1 MAFLRN
7 FMHEFKQFAIRG
19 NAIDLAV
26 GIVIGAAFTKIV
38 NSIVENV
45 INPVTAYF
53 IGSTDLRN
61 KVIPLPPLPGFE
73 NNAQIGIGSVC
84 QAVFEFFIVA
94 LIMFLV
100 IRGLNRLNLHTP
112 GQTAP
117 PEDVR
122 LLREIRDLLA
132 KRETEA

>member
-7 FMHEFKQFAIRG
+7 FVHEFRQFAIRG

-26 GIVIGAAFTKIV
+26 GVVIGGAFTKIV

-45 INPVTAYF
+45 VNPVTGYF
-53 IGSTDLRN
+53 LGSTDLTN
-61 KVIPLPPLPGFE
+61 KVIRLPPLPGFE
-73 NNAQIGIGSVC
+73 RRAEIGVGTVAQN
-84 QAVFEFFIVA
+84 VFEFFIVA
-94 LIMFLV
+94 LVLFLV
-100 IRGLNRLNLHTP
+100 IRAINRLNLHTP
-112 GQTAP
+112 TQPAP

-132 KRETEA
+132 KQ